1 WIPIT
6 HQAQYKAFKDDLD
19 NLGPSIE
26 GQAKLGL
33 VVPSYMDV
41 DSIEDLENQADKKI
55 IGIEPGAG
63 IVKATDKTLD
73 TYSNLND
80 WEQVVSFTG
89 AMNAQL
95 ERAIKSKED
104 IVITGWN
111 P

>member
-1 WIPIT
+1 MTSLDIPVIWEDVANGEADAMTGAWIPIT

-19 NLGPSIE
+19 NFGPSIE
-26 GQAKLGL
+26 GLAKLGL

-80 WEQVVSFTG
+80 WEQ
-89 AMNAQL
+89 
-95 ERAIKSKED
+95 
-104 IVITGWN
+104 
-111 P
+111 